1 MFIAQEMSEYTR
13 VEEDLGWNSAVNEQS
28 SEGSVIKL
36 NTRPFP
42 AVDGLAVLSD
52 KSLLM

>member
-1 MFIAQEMSEYTR
+1 MFIGQEMSEYTH
-13 VEEDLGWNSAVNEQS
+13 VEEDLRWNSAVDEQS
-28 SEGSVIKL
+28 SECSIIKL
-36 NTRPFP
+36 NSWPFP